1 LQRFLSEVGV
11 YLLAEESETIL
22 EDFSERLASYFNDPV
37 LKENPLRSW
46 RGFFHL
52 SLQ

>member
-1 LQRFLSEVGV
+1 MQKFLSEVGGV

-37 LKENPLRSW
+37 LKENPLRS
-46 RGFFHL
+46 
-52 SLQ
+52 